1 MLYDIEKRYS
11 SIQKKQS
18 MTTPDDIMV
27 ISSIICCRDKNENEM
42 SHKEVVYMLME
53 LCNSTTFK
61 AADNHDNYLVQRG
74 KLPDLKRG
82 GHIVKAQKTSTKW
95 RCINT
100 AQKLQWHGLIESV

>member
-53 LCNSTTFK
+53 LCNS
-61 AADNHDNYLVQRG
+61 
-74 KLPDLKRG
+74 
-82 GHIVKAQKTSTKW
+82 
-95 RCINT
+95 
-100 AQKLQWHGLIESV
+100 